1 MALLCAEYGWTP
13 DVVAGLTPEQ
23 VQYFGDRLPIVSARR
38 HYPTAKLHAAVL
50 NALGGKADPSEKS
63 DKPPKPAHL
72 FYQPEELM
80 PWYASFGDSETAVV
94 LPSEA
99 AKDLMNN
106 TGSLPT
112 WALDIAPIEEAKR
125 VLA

>member
-1 MALLCAEYGWTP
+1 M
-13 DVVAGLTPEQ
+13 VAGLTVDQ
-23 VQYFGDRLPIVSARR
+23 IAYFRDQLPVVSARR

-50 NALGGKADPSEKS
+50 NALGGKADPSKPSKE
-63 DKPPKPAHL
+63 PPKPAHL

-80 PWYASFGDSETAVV
+80 PWYASFGESEAVAV
-94 LPSEA
+94 LSLEA

-106 TGSLPT
+106 TGNLPT

-125 VLA
+125 VLNN

>member
-1 MALLCAEYGWTP
+1 MLCAEYGWTP
-13 DVVAGLTPEQ
+13 DVVAGLTVDQ
-23 VQYFGDRLPIVSARR
+23 VQYFRDHLPVVSARR

-80 PWYASFGDSETAVV
+80 PWYASFGDSETVAV
-94 LPSEA
+94 LSPEA
-99 AKDLMNN
+99 AKDLLANAPK
-106 TGSLPT
+106 LPA
-112 WALDIAPIEEAKR
+112 WALEIAPIEEAKR
-125 VLA
+125 ILNN